1 MNSFAAPNRDVDE
14 ALLRGDG
21 LNNPNTFLQI
31 TQDNT
36 NVHKYSRLIFLDMM
50 MSRIECYYLLEEYN
64 LMCWCWN
71 SMSKKWQD
79 NFSGKYITTNE
90 GNY

>member
-1 MNSFAAPNRDVDE
+1 MRFEGTNEGADTGRLG
-14 ALLRGDG
+14 ALRPPLGCSNM
-21 LNNPNTFLQI
+21 LVLE
-31 TQDNT
+31 
-36 NVHKYSRLIFLDMM
+36 LDP
-50 MSRIECYYLLEEYN
+50 C
-64 LMCWCWN
+64 

>member
-21 LNNPNTFLQI
+21 LNNPNTFQQI

-50 MSRIECYYLLEEYN
+50 MSRIECYFLLYITLEEYN
-64 LMCWCWN
+64 IMTIRF
-71 SMSKKWQD
+71 KK
-79 NFSGKYITTNE
+79 
-90 GNY
+90 

>member
-21 LNNPNTFLQI
+21 LNNPNTFQQI

-50 MSRIECYYLLEEYN
+50 MSRIECYLLYITLEEYN
-64 LMCWCWN
+64 IMTIRF
-71 SMSKKWQD
+71 KKLEIV
-79 NFSGKYITTNE
+79 NRKIML
-90 GNY
+90 